1 MKEKIHTKST
11 FKSADLEFLR
21 KTVTDKVEKI
31 INEKLKKVG

>member
-1 MKEKIHTKST
+1 MKEKLHTKST
-11 FKSADLEFLR
+11 FKSADLELLR